1 MLKLLSAAVMATF
14 IADQAASQEV
24 ASMTNAEMK
33 AFIDELDQ
41 DPAVPQ
47 DLRGCADGVI
57 RKKMEGP

>member
-1 MLKLLSAAVMATF
+1 MLKLISAAVMAT
-14 IADQAASQEV
+14 IVVDQAASQE
-24 ASMTNAEMK
+24 AAPMTNAEMK

-41 DPAVPQ
+41 DPVVPQ